1 MMAKSVLLISRQ
13 APWAGI
19 GAAEALDIALAAGAF
34 DLPLSILFMDDG
46 VLQLLDQQQPQA
58 LEQKDLSANLQALPM
73 FGIEQLYV
81 AQHCLTVRGL
91 ADNPLALT
99 AERVDDQRIQ
109 QLIRQHDYVMRSEE
123 HTSELQSRPH
133 LVCRLLLEKKKS
145 LEIQTLRT

>member
-1 MMAKSVLLISRQ
+1 MAKSVLLISRQ

-99 AERVDDQRIQ
+99 AELVDDQRIQ
-109 QLIRQHDYVMRSEE
+109 QLIRQHDYVM
-123 HTSELQSRPH
+123 
-133 LVCRLLLEKKKS
+133 
-145 LEIQTLRT
+145 TL

>member
-1 MMAKSVLLISRQ
+1 MAKSVLLISRQ

-46 VLQLLDQQQPQA
+46 VLQLLAQQQSQM

-81 AQHCLTVRGL
+81 AEQCLNQRGL
-91 ADNPLALT
+91 DSELLAVD
-99 AERVDDQRIQ
+99 AEILDDQQIQ
-109 QLIRQHDYVMRSEE
+109 QLIRQHDYVMM
-123 HTSELQSRPH
+123 L
-133 LVCRLLLEKKKS
+133 
-145 LEIQTLRT
+145 